1 MDEVCGRVEPS
12 EAGDRWGGA
21 RGRGAEPRG
30 LEEEERDGREEQEN
44 RPPPRHQPHRSLPQ
58 ATRCRLPPYSARSPC
73 RCRRSTVVV
82 GDRDGDA
89 SDRRRRHRE
98 GSGGEMVAVVGL
110 PFSGWVG
117 SWPGKREP
125 NQGGPIY
132 NASALW
138 RATGHGPRPL
148 KILAQHRSRRHLSLQ
163 LFQASAT
170 SVTCRP
176 PRRDHELHTCHAQ
189 PFPMSLVSCFK
200 ERAGAPQ
207 SDVVTQG

>member
-30 LEEEERDGREEQEN
+30 LEEEERDGREEQED

-58 ATRCRLPPYSARSPC
+58 ATPCRLPPYSARSPC

-138 RATGHGPRPL
+138 RATGRGHSKFSHSTAVGDIWERSAGWC
-148 KILAQHRSRRHLSLQ
+148 LAGQ
-163 LFQASAT
+163 LASALTCLLFTCTVT
-170 SVTCRP
+170 SDRTVFFS
-176 PRRDHELHTCHAQ
+176 H
-189 PFPMSLVSCFK
+189 SN
-200 ERAGAPQ
+200 
-207 SDVVTQG
+207 

>member
-12 EAGDRWGGA
+12 EAGDRWSGA
-21 RGRGAEPRG
+21 LGRGAEPRG

-125 NQGGPIY
+125 NQGGP
-132 NASALW
+132 SLTLRHSGGL
-138 RATGHGPRPL
+138 RATATQKSRTAPQSATFVRRGVATAVSVTCHLGHMP
-148 KILAQHRSRRHLSLQ
+148 
-163 LFQASAT
+163 SAT
-170 SVTCRP
+170 SRP
-176 PRRDHELHTCHAQ
+176 RAPYVSRPAIPDV
-189 PFPMSLVSCFK
+189 SGLVF
-200 ERAGAPQ
+200 
-207 SDVVTQG
+207 

>member
-58 ATRCRLPPYSARSPC
+58 ATRCGLPSYSARSPC

-110 PFSGWVG
+110 PLADGWARG
-117 SWPGKREP
+117 LGRESP
-125 NQGGPIY
+125 TKAGPYTTLRHFGGP
-132 NASALW
+132 
-138 RATGHGPRPL
+138 RATA
-148 KILAQHRSRRHLSLQ
+148 AQKSR
-163 LFQASAT
+163 T
-170 SVTCRP
+170 
-176 PRRDHELHTCHAQ
+176 
-189 PFPMSLVSCFK
+189 
-200 ERAGAPQ
+200 APQ
-207 SDVVTQG
+207 SATFVGTSCFSRLPPRSHAVRHVQPTSSIRVTPSHSRRLPSRVLKNAPELTHPMS